1 MGHSCIISTPKTG
14 SFLALENK
22 GQSYQLGIRN
32 QILRRW
38 WGVGQLRIQSS
49 LERSFLIYFR
59 QKTFYLQM
67 EKKSFFIKNVSPCQ
81 NIRRQLSHP
90 SPEALW
96 LICKAHLLNLLS
108 PPPWSWARPR
118 FSVLP
123 LC

>member
-67 EKKSFFIKNVSPCQ
+67 EKKSFFIKNVSLCQ

-96 LICKAHLLNLLS
+96 LICKVHLLNLLS
-108 PPPWSWARPR
+108 APPWSWARPQ